1 LIKFSVIT
9 VVRNDLQGLKK
20 SRESLEAQ
28 KFKNWRHII
37 IDGGST
43 DGIPAFL
50 NLLPKSNT
58 TFISEPDSGIYNAMN
73 KGWKIAEPD
82 SYVYFLNARDTFA
95 TEEAL
100 IHADASLKAD
110 PKSNWGCT
118 THEEIQEN
126 GEGWVC
132 KLVSPPSIANQLYAF
147 GYRSHQAVIM
157 KGSFIRLLGGFNE
170 QYKLA
175 ADWDL
180 IVRALLIQHPTIW
193 EQTLGRFE
201 LGGISSQRLL
211 ESHRELNSLRKIYL
225 PSSIKTKFFDQVW
238 CALYLGNLGYVN
250 YLTPIIN
257 ILYPTTKKNRK
268 YKKRLSLKFVYSIRF
283 HKGKFPRFHSN
294 KFPILGKLLYIFF
307 YVLGKL
313 LYILEKLLY
322 FFYYSPLS
330 YFSKILGNFR
340 SLQMKILHKTLKI
353 IPYGKNSI

>member
-1 LIKFSVIT
+1 MIKFSVIT
-9 VVRNDLQGLKK
+9 VVQNDLQGLKK

-37 IDGGST
+37 IDGDST
-43 DGIPAFL
+43 GGTLEFL
-50 NLLPKSNT
+50 NSLPKNNT
-58 TFISEPDSGIYNAMN
+58 TFISEPDSGIYHAMN
-73 KGWKIAEPD
+73 KGWKIAEAD

-100 IHADASLKAD
+100 IHAEASLKAD

-180 IVRALLIQHPTIW
+180 IVRALLVENPTIW
-193 EQTLGRFE
+193 QHTLGRFE
-201 LGGISSQRLL
+201 LGGISTQRLL
-211 ESHRELNSLRKIYL
+211 ESHRELDLLRKIYL
-225 PSSIKTKFFDQVW
+225 PSSKKMKFFNQVW
-238 CALYLGNLGYVN
+238 CALYLRNLGYAN
-250 YLTPIIN
+250 YLTPVIN
-257 ILYPTTKKNRK
+257 ILYPTKKKNKK
-268 YKKRLSLKFVYSIRF
+268 YKKRLSLKFINVKRF
-283 HKGKFPRFHSN
+283 HSGKFPFLGKLLWICFYIIGKLLWSY
-294 KFPILGKLLYIFF
+294 FYIIGKLLYI
-307 YVLGKL
+307 
-313 LYILEKLLY
+313 
-322 FFYYSPLS
+322 FYYSPLS
-330 YFSKILGNFR
+330 YLSRILQNFR
-340 SLQMKILHKTLKI
+340 LLQIKILHKTLKI
-353 IPYGKNSI
+353 TPYGKNSI

>member
-1 LIKFSVIT
+1 MIKFSVIT
-9 VVRNDLQGLKK
+9 VVQNDLQGLKK
-20 SRESLEAQ
+20 SRDSLEAQ

-37 IDGGST
+37 IDGDST
-43 DGIPAFL
+43 DGTLTFL
-50 NLLPKSNT
+50 NSLPKSNT
-58 TFISEPDSGIYNAMN
+58 TFISEPDSGIYHAMN
-73 KGWKIAEPD
+73 KGWKIAEAD

-180 IVRALLIQHPTIW
+180 IVRALLIENPTIW
-193 EQTLGRFE
+193 EHTLGCFE
-201 LGGISSQRLL
+201 LGGISTQRLL
-211 ESHRELNSLRKIYL
+211 EAHRELDLLRKMYL
-225 PSSIKTKFFDQVW
+225 PSSMKTKFFNQVW
-238 CALYLGNLGYVN
+238 CALYLRNLGYSN
-250 YLTPIIN
+250 HLTPIIN
-257 ILYPTTKKNRK
+257 ILYPARKKNKK
-268 YKKRLSLKFVYSIRF
+268 YKKRLFLKFVYSKRF
-283 HKGKFPRFHSN
+283 YSS
-294 KFPILGKLLYIFF
+294 KFPILGKLLHIFF
-307 YVLGKL
+307 YILGKL
-313 LYILEKLLY
+313 LHI
-322 FFYYSPLS
+322 FFYTPLS
-330 YFSKILGNFR
+330 YLSKILENFR
-340 SLQMKILHKTLKI
+340 LLQMKILHKTLRI
-353 IPYGKNSI
+353 TPYGKNSI